1 MAKKTIKNNITPPV
15 NDNDTPQVIA
25 VKRRGRP
32 PGSKNKVK
40 KADSSQSDSNS
51 EVIKTKGKRGRPP
64 GSKNKPKDLINIE
77 SSSNT
82 LNMSLGDIQSLI
94 SFVAK
99 SGVSE
104 VDLETQGV
112 KIVIKT
118 TSSTAYVAAPVSV
131 PSPVAIPAPVQSIA
145 PVAPSPAA
153 SAPTPST
160 PSVSDES
167 KYITIKSP
175 MIGTFYRRPGPDKPV
190 FVNVGDEIKPGK
202 VLCIIEAMKLFNE
215 IEAEVSGKIVKILV
229 DDASPVEY
237 DQPLFL
243 VDPS

>member
-1 MAKKTIKNNITPPV
+1 MAKKATKKTGTPTANQIESAAP
-15 NDNDTPQVIA
+15 A
-25 VKRRGRP
+25 KRRGRP
-32 PGSKNKVK
+32 AGSKNKPK
-40 KADSSQSDSNS
+40 NTTANTESNT
-51 EVIKTKGKRGRPP
+51 EAMKTKGKRGRPP
-64 GSKNKPKDLINIE
+64 GSKNKPKELKTLESGPKTLSMDLN
-77 SSSNT
+77 
-82 LNMSLGDIQSLI
+82 DIQSLI
-94 SFVAK
+94 SFVAQ

-118 TSSTAYVAAPVSV
+118 TSSTAYVNAPIAV
-131 PSPVAIPAPVQSIA
+131 PSPVAIPAPVQPAA
-145 PVAPSPAA
+145 PVAPSPASATPAPA
-153 SAPTPST
+153 SS
-160 PSVSDES
+160 SVSDES